1 MDSML
6 NFSIRVQWDAFNPL
20 SKHATES
27 VLKDVISVSA
37 AKLYDEHLSLND
49 YQYAFND
56 NVRHKYDAIVTTTM
70 RRTIC
75 ARIQFYWFVLNTIW
89 DPNER
94 WYIKMYTTLQMI
106 NETVTFTPFYMA
118 SKCIRP
124 EIDYSL
130 TSIHLSFL
138 YFNKDMLSYEQK
150 SSNRSS
156 IA

>member
-1 MDSML
+1 MWCIQSSFKACPQNRCLKTSYASHKDNIIL
-6 NFSIRVQWDAFNPL
+6 VLRQNFTMSIYHWMIINTL
-20 SKHATES
+20 LMIMT
-27 VLKDVISVSA
+27 VI
-37 AKLYDEHLSLND
+37 
-49 YQYAFND
+49 
-56 NVRHKYDAIVTTTM
+56 KYDAIVTTTM

-94 WYIKMYTTLQMI
+94 WYIKMYTLQMI
-106 NETVTFTPFYMA
+106 NETATFTPFYMA
-118 SKCIRP
+118 AKCIRP

-130 TSIHLSFL
+130 TSIHLSSL
-138 YFNKDMLSYEQK
+138 YFNKDMLLYEQK